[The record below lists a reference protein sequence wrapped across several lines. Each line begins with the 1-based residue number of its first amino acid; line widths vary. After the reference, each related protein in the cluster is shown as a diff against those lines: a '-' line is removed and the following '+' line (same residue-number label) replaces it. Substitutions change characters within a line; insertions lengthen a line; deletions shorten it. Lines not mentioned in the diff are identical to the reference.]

1 MNGNNVKYFHNF
13 EVEYILKEIE
23 YYIVSKGLIASI
35 FRIQDYNLIICWYF
49 RIGFIDFMFKFKNL
63 LDFTNFVFTK
73 QL

>member
-35 FRIQDYNLIICWYF
+35 FRIQDYNLIIC
-49 RIGFIDFMFKFKNL
+49 
-63 LDFTNFVFTK
+63 
-73 QL
+73 